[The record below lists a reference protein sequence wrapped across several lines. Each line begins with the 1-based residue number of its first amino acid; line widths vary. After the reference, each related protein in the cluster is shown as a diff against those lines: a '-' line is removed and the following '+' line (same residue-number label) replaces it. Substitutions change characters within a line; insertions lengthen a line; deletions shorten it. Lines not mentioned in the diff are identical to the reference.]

1 LNDENV
7 YQMLISRFFRCFVA
21 PITKRSYHSNSTNYK
36 SKFQAEISIK
46 PLGVAFHAGARIST
60 HVIFLMFP
68 YSAKMENWENHVKN
82 TEKVLRNILLPS
94 QCMASLVLNHPSL
107 HERDHMEQ

>member
-1 LNDENV
+1 
-7 YQMLISRFFRCFVA
+7 
-21 PITKRSYHSNSTNYK
+21 
-36 SKFQAEISIK
+36 
-46 PLGVAFHAGARIST
+46 
-60 HVIFLMFP
+60 
-68 YSAKMENWENHVKN
+68 VKN